1 MLDYEDTPEAREE
14 YSRKYE
20 DYLRQGWNP
29 HIATRS
35 FVCGWCGRSVSS
47 QIGISKYET
56 SYPTIGSLSS
66 PRVFSR
72 DIRICV
78 GCSMATTF
86 IDKEQFPEP
95 LLGERFNSKNSGT
108 DVSLIVELYN
118 EACTALSQRSS
129 SCAVLMFRKLL
140 MHVAVEQGAAA
151 DLSFAKHVEFLKD
164 NHVVGKPQHP
174 LLDRIRKSGNDENH
188 KIQRASPDEAR
199 DLLDLTSLLIR
210 SVYFAA

>member
-35 FVCGWCGRSVSS
+35 FVCGWCGHSVSS
-47 QIGISKYET
+47 QIGISKHET

-78 GCSMATTF
+78 GCSLATTF
-86 IDKEQFPEP
+86 IDKEQFPKP
-95 LLGERFNSKNSGT
+95 LLGERFRPAKKDPDLSQ
-108 DVSLIVELYN
+108 IVALYD
-118 EACTALSQRSS
+118 EACIALSQGGP
-129 SCAVLMFRKLL
+129 SCAVLVFRKIL
-140 MHVAVEQGAAA
+140 MHIAVEQGATKGQT
-151 DLSFAKHVEFLKD
+151 FVGYVEHLKD
-164 NHVVGKPQHP
+164 ANVVGKPQHA
-174 LLDRIRKSGNDENH
+174 LLERIRKAGNSENH
-188 KIQRASPDEAR
+188 EIRRASVDEAR
-199 DLLDLTSLLIR
+199 DLLDLTSLLVR